1 MSTQPQEQFISDL
14 NASLENQEFIRLT
27 LGQYKGHESTLTKI
41 GARLVQLKSGL
52 KLSFTY
58 QYRTNEIVKNYSIQ
72 EGISL
77 VSTLIGTEF
86 MSARI
91 FGIKHDIQI
100 EHNKKGNSKLSIMKP
115 TSTDPAS
122 TIPQAHNHL
131 KKRSIEAQDNAYLT
145 QLGITNSQGEIVRT
159 MEDKFKQINKFVEIV
174 QGLLGPSG
182 LMGRDEFSIVDM
194 GSGKGYLT
202 FAIYDFLNNNLGKR
216 VSVTGI
222 EGRKEL
228 ADFCQSTA
236 SSVGFDRLSFEH
248 GTIESCTVKKVDI
261 TIALHACDTA
271 TDDAIYKGIQSQ
283 SSLIILSPCCHKQ
296 IRKEIQVNGSLKSLL
311 KFGILMERQAE
322 LVTDGLRALLLE
334 RCGYD
339 TKVFEF
345 ISSEQTSK
353 NLMIVGV
360 KHDRSVDQG
369 RILEQIKDI
378 KDLYGIKFHYLEGL
392 LFPESLMFP
401 NLIDRVEGSSAR

>member
-1 MSTQPQEQFISDL
+1 MSTEPQEQFISAL
-14 NASLENQEFIRLT
+14 TSSLSNQEFIRLT
-27 LGQYKGHESTLTKI
+27 LSQYKGTESTLI
-41 GARLVQLKSGL
+41 RIMARLVHLKSGL

-58 QYRTNEIVKNYSIQ
+58 QYKTNEIVKNYSNQ

-77 VSTLIGTEF
+77 VNTLIGTEF
-86 MSARI
+86 MSARL
-91 FGIKHDIQI
+91 FGIKHDIQL
-100 EHNKKGNSKLSIMKP
+100 ECKKKGGIKLSVMKP
-115 TSTDPAS
+115 TVTDPAS
-122 TIPQAHNHL
+122 AIPQAHNHL
-131 KKRSIEAQDNAYLT
+131 KKRSIDSQNNAYLT
-145 QLGITNSQGEIVRT
+145 QLGITNSQGAIVRT
-159 MEDKFKQINKFVEIV
+159 MEDKFRQINKFVEIV

-182 LMGRDEFSIVDM
+182 LMLRDEFSIVDM

-202 FAIYDFLNNNLGKR
+202 FAIYDFLNNNLGKK

-222 EGRKEL
+222 EGRQEL
-228 ADFCQSTA
+228 VDFCQSTA
-236 SSVGFDRLSFEH
+236 VSVGFDGLTFEH
-248 GTIESCTVKKVDI
+248 GTIESCTVKNADI

-271 TDDAIYKGIQSQ
+271 TDDAIYKGIQSR

-296 IRKEIQVNGSLKSLL
+296 IRKEVQVSGSLKSLL
-311 KFGILMERQAE
+311 KFGILLERQAE

-334 RCGYD
+334 WCGYE

-360 KHDRSVDQG
+360 KHDRSVDHEH
-369 RILEQIKDI
+369 ILKQIKDI

-392 LFPESLMFP
+392 LFPDSLMFP
-401 NLIDRVEGSSAR
+401 NLIDRVKDSSAR